1 MISKLI
7 SKNDT
12 TQVTKYV
19 VFTFVFM
26 LFCAF
31 ETSFWP
37 NLIDF
42 IPAPQFWLLFVF
54 YICVR
59 WSERWNIFFLYLLGF
74 IVTLYSMMPLKMAWF
89 SLLIIH
95 ATIYFLKNRIHST
108 SVVTFSLLSLAM
120 SVVYA
125 IVYILLSY
133 IFEKIPTSLIPL
145 ERFISFGLN
154 FLVSVPVYIFLEQL
168 NSFFKTDIEVNE
180 NKTIKDIGHIQHD
193 HS

>member
-19 VFTFVFM
+19 VFTFIFM
-26 LFCAF
+26 VFCAF

-37 NLIDF
+37 NLISF

-59 WSERWNIFFLYLLGF
+59 WTERWNIFFLYLLGF

-89 SLLIIH
+89 SLLFIYLIIH
-95 ATIYFLKNRIHST
+95 FLKNRIHST

-120 SVVYA
+120 SVMYTV
-125 IVYILLSY
+125 VYIALSY
-133 IFEKIPTSLIPL
+133 VFEKNPTSLIPL

-154 FLVSVPVYIFLEQL
+154 FLMSVPDYVFLEML
-168 NSFFKTDIEVNE
+168 NGFFKSDIEVNE
-180 NKTIKDIGHIQHD
+180 NKTIKDLGPIQHE
-193 HS
+193 

>member
-7 SKNDT
+7 SKSDT
-12 TQVTKYV
+12 TQISKYL

-37 NLIDF
+37 NLIGF
-42 IPAPQFWLLFVF
+42 IPAPQFWLVFVF
-54 YICVR
+54 YVCVR
-59 WSERWNIFFLYLLGF
+59 WSERWNIFFLYFLGF
-74 IVTLYSMMPLKMAWF
+74 VVTLYSMMPLKMAWF
-89 SLLIIH
+89 SLLFVFAI
-95 ATIYFLKNRIHST
+95 IYFFKNRIHSA

-125 IVYILLSY
+125 IIYVVLSQ
-133 IFEKIPTSLIPL
+133 IFENNPTTLIPV
-145 ERFISFGLN
+145 ERLICFGLN
-154 FLVSVPVYIFLEQL
+154 FLVSVPIYWFLERL

-180 NKTIKDIGHIQHD
+180 NKTIKNITPVQHD
-193 HS
+193 L

>member
-19 VFTFVFM
+19 VFTFIFM
-26 LFCAF
+26 VFCAF

-37 NLIDF
+37 NLINF

-54 YICVR
+54 YVCVR
-59 WSERWNIFFLYLLGF
+59 WTERWNIFFLYLLGF
-74 IVTLYSMMPLKMAWF
+74 IVTLYSMMPLKMALF
-89 SLLIIH
+89 SLLFTYLIIS
-95 ATIYFLKNRIHST
+95 FLKNRIHST

-120 SVVYA
+120 SVVYSM
-125 IVYILLSY
+125 VYIALSFV
-133 IFEKIPTSLIPL
+133 FEKNPTSVIPL

-154 FLVSVPVYIFLEQL
+154 FLMSVPVYVFLEKL
-168 NSFFKTDIEVNE
+168 NSFFKSDIEVSE
-180 NKTIKDIGHIQHD
+180 NKTIKDIGHIQHE
-193 HS
+193 

>member
-12 TQVTKYV
+12 TQFTKYLI
-19 VFTFVFM
+19 FTFIFM

-37 NLIDF
+37 NLLSF

-59 WSERWNIFFLYLLGF
+59 WTERWNIFFLYLLGF
-74 IVTLYSMMPLKMAWF
+74 IVTMYSMMPLKMAWF
-89 SLLIIH
+89 SLLIIFLI
-95 ATIYFLKNRIHST
+95 IYFLKNRIHST

-120 SVVYA
+120 SVVYTM
-125 IVYILLSY
+125 IYISLSY
-133 IFEKIPTSLIPL
+133 VFEKTPTSLIPL

-154 FLVSVPVYIFLEQL
+154 FLMSVPVYVFLEKL
-168 NSFFKTDIEVNE
+168 NSFFKNDIEVNE
-180 NKTIKDIGHIQHD
+180 NKTIKDIGYIQHE
-193 HS
+193 

>member
-12 TQVTKYV
+12 TQISKYV

-26 LFCAF
+26 VFCAF
-31 ETSFWP
+31 ETAFWP
-37 NLIDF
+37 NLISF

-54 YICVR
+54 FICVR

-89 SLLIIH
+89 SLLLIYAI
-95 ATIYFLKNRIHST
+95 IYFFKNRIHST

-120 SVVYA
+120 SVVYV
-125 IVYILLSY
+125 IIYVVLSHV
-133 IFEKIPTSLIPL
+133 FEKNPTSLIPL
-145 ERFISFGLN
+145 ERIIEFGLN
-154 FLVSVPVYIFLEQL
+154 FLTSVPIYLFLEKL
-168 NSFFKTDIEVNE
+168 NSFFKTEIEVNE
-180 NKTIKDIGHIQHD
+180 NKTIKNMSTIQHD
-193 HS
+193 G

>member
-12 TQVTKYV
+12 AQISKYL

-26 LFCAF
+26 VFCAF

-37 NLIDF
+37 NLISF

-59 WSERWNIFFLYLLGF
+59 WTERWNIFFLYLLGF
-74 IVTLYSMMPLKMAWF
+74 IVTLHSMMPLKMAWF
-89 SLLIIH
+89 SLLIIFSI
-95 ATIYFLKNRIHST
+95 IYFLKNRIHSA
-108 SVVTFSLLSLAM
+108 SVVTFSLLSLGM
-120 SVVYA
+120 SVVFS
-125 IVYILLSY
+125 IVYIILSFV
-133 IFEKIPTSLIPL
+133 FEKNPTSVIPI

-154 FLVSVPVYIFLEQL
+154 FLVSVPVYVFLEKL
-168 NSFFKTDIEVNE
+168 NSYFKTDIEVNE
-180 NKTIKDIGHIQHD
+180 NKTIKDIGYIQHE
-193 HS
+193 